1 MHPQSLKNELS
12 THLVFQ
18 SKLREAYPDLE
29 SDELK
34 DTLEGLTNLPE
45 MLAALLRSYL
55 DDNCAVKALKLRIDD
70 LRERQKRIELRVE
83 KKRALAAEVM
93 AEAEMPKLIEPDF
106 TVSLLAGRKSLVVID
121 EKVIPEEYW
130 KAQAP
135 KLDRLKLTAN
145 LKGGTAVPGVS
156 LSNAIPTISVRTK

>member
-12 THLVFQ
+12 THLIFQ
-18 SKLREAYPDLE
+18 TKLREAYPDFE

-34 DTLEGLTNLPE
+34 DTIEGLTNLPE

-55 DDNCAVKALKLRIDD
+55 DDNCSVKALKLRIDD

-93 AEAEMPKLIEPDF
+93 AEAEMPKLN
-106 TVSLLAGRKSLVVID
+106 
-121 EKVIPEEYW
+121 
-130 KAQAP
+130 
-135 KLDRLKLTAN
+135 RLKLTAN
-145 LKGGTAVPGVS
+145 LKGGTVVPGVS
-156 LSNAIPTISVRTK
+156 LSNAMPTISVRTK